1 MAFNAEDWII
11 DKKHFVLKNRQ
22 FGNPSSQWT
31 VIAEPYEKKYKGRGG
46 KKWNWAIRPA
56 PISKE
61 DWDRMPVSPLHL
73 IPMTSKTNP
82 TIPLDDLGARLWKT
96 TEGSATGAIRNPHVD
111 AAIKATLTT
120 DPKSKDLEDIKN
132 TLQWYLLPNE
142 TDLDLIDVPGSL
154 YMPPKG
160 ANAMPTILGAT
171 QEEEDWIH
179 QILKNSLSTREQRLI
194 RNLNIE
200 VRGSAGGTLA
210 GFYRSYGSGPNFHGR
225 KPIGDPDLIV
235 VGKNY
240 LKSPSGVWEDDTT
253 LHEILHFLRNRDPER
268 LKDPVN
274 RAARGYGAAK
284 DKDLEES
291 FTDLETVVR
300 SSGVPHKKRAGYYP
314 WASQPRILAP
324 VSERLLAEE
333 NKKEEPWLTSVRA
346 LESAIEG
353 KPYGLE
359 DKERKQMYDRMLSKK
374 KLTRVIDTPD
384 IVNYPKTILLGKGH
398 AKKDLLWPDPRF
410 LAGVEA
416 AHAGEK
422 LADPIE
428 SKNVAEL
435 LKPTKGK
442 RAIKR
447 TNEIYP
453 FSVLSSA
460 KIHGKN
466 EAVDNY
472 FVHKNKEGQK
482 VSTHI
487 YSPQAILSSAQL
499 RALGTPPLAKKGGK
513 LSEWKDGKLVKSSSP
528 RNTERIRS
536 KIFNKG
542 KM

>member
-1 MAFNAEDWII
+1 MAFNAEDWIAAGT
-11 DKKHFVLKNRQ
+11 HFNLKAARSGKVYKVVAKPYMNR
-22 FGNPSSQWT
+22 
-31 VIAEPYEKKYKGRGG
+31 YRGRGG
-46 KKWNWAIRPA
+46 KKWQWHITQPGSQFSETVR
-56 PISKE
+56 
-61 DWDRMPVSPLHL
+61 

-82 TIPLDDLGARLWKT
+82 TIPLDTLGARLW
-96 TEGSATGAIRNPHVD
+96 EINQGSATGAPRNPHVD
-111 AAIKATLTT
+111 AAIKASLTT
-120 DPKSKDLEDIKN
+120 NPKSKDLEDIEN

-160 ANAMPTILGAT
+160 ANAMPIILGAT

-179 QILKNSLSTREQRLI
+179 HILKNSLSTREQRLI

-200 VRGSAGGTLA
+200 VRSSPGATLA
-210 GFYRSYGSGPNFHGR
+210 GFYRSTSSGPNFHGR
-225 KPIGDPDLIV
+225 KAIGDPDLIV

-240 LKSPSGVWEDDTT
+240 LKSPSGVWEDDTA

-300 SSGVPHKKRAGYYP
+300 SSGLAHKKRAGYYP

-324 VSERLLAEE
+324 VSKQLLAEE
-333 NKKEEPWLTSVRA
+333 KKKKEPWLTSVRA
-346 LESAIEG
+346 LESAIDG
-353 KPYGLE
+353 TPHGLE

-384 IVNYPKTILLGKGH
+384 ILNYPKTTLLGKGH
-398 AKKDLLWPDPRF
+398 AKKDLQWPRPEF
-410 LAGVEA
+410 IEAVEVG
-416 AHAGEK
+416 HRGEK
-422 LADPIE
+422 VEDPIRR
-428 SKNVAEL
+428 KNVDEV
-435 LKPTKGK
+435 LKPIKGK

-472 FVHKNKEGQK
+472 FVHKNKEGEK

-513 LSEWKDGKLVKSSSP
+513 LSEWKDGKLVKSSAP
-528 RNTERIRS
+528 KNVERVRS